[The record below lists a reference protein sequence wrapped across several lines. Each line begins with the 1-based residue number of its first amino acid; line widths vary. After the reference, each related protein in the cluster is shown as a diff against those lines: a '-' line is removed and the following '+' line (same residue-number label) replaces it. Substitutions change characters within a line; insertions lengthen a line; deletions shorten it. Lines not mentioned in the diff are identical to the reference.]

1 VIFVA
6 KARSCLLV
14 IDASI
19 ARAAGDVSMHPTSR
33 SCREFLQ
40 AVGDLGHR
48 MAMTTPI
55 QEEWNKHQSGF
66 ARRWRASMMAR
77 KKLEIVKVSSHLSL
91 RVHIEL
97 VVAAKRIIAIIEN
110 DRHLIE
116 AALATDQRVASLDDE
131 VRTSLQVYH
140 AALPGVALICW
151 VNPREPDEK
160 VIAWLESGAPAD
172 QFRTLGYVPPP
183 HKE

>member
-1 VIFVA
+1 VA
-6 KARSCLLV
+6 KVRSRLVV

-19 ARAAGDVSMHPTSR
+19 AHAAGDISTHPTSR

-55 QEEWNKHQSGF
+55 QEEWNRHQSGF

-77 KKLEIVKVSSHLSL
+77 KKLEIVKVPPELSL
-91 RVHIEL
+91 EKWIKL
-97 VVAAKRIIAIIEN
+97 IVAAKRIVAIIEN

-116 AALATDQRVASLDDE
+116 AALVTDKRVASLDNE
-131 VRTSLQVYH
+131 VRASLQVHH
-140 AALPGVALICW
+140 ATLPGVASICW
-151 VNPREPDEK
+151 VNPNTPAER